1 MIELTIPGRGEL
13 RLQHLVL
20 DVNGTLA
27 LDGTLLEGVA
37 RRLSGLRDRLNIH
50 MVTADTHGQQ
60 SVIDQLLNLSAVR
73 IQRGNESA
81 QKTEYVSSLGAESV
95 VAIGQGANDAGML
108 KTAALGIC
116 IMSIEGTAVNTL
128 LAADLAA
135 PDIQSALDLLDKP
148 LRIIASLRQ

>member
-37 RRLSGLRDRLNIH
+37 RRLSGLRDRLNLH

-60 SVIDQLLNLSAVR
+60 SVIDQLLNLNAVR
-73 IQRGNESA
+73 VQRGNESA
-81 QKTEYVSSLGAESV
+81 QKTGFVNSLGAESV

-116 IMSIEGTAVNTL
+116 ILSTEGSAVEAL
-128 LAADLAA
+128 LAADLVT
-135 PDIQSALDLLDKP
+135 PDIQSALDLLEKP

>member
-37 RRLSGLRDRLNIH
+37 RRLSGLRDRLNLH

-81 QKTEYVSSLGAESV
+81 QKTEVVNSLGAESV

-116 IMSIEGTAVNTL
+116 ILSTEGTAVDAL
-128 LAADLAA
+128 LAADLVT
-135 PDIQSALDLLDKP
+135 PDIQSALDLLEKP

>member
-13 RLQHLVL
+13 LLQHLVL

-37 RRLSGLRDRLNIH
+37 RRLSGLRDRLNLH

-73 IQRGNESA
+73 IQRGNEST
-81 QKTEYVSSLGAESV
+81 QKMEFVSSLGAESV

-116 IMSIEGTAVNTL
+116 ILSTEGTAVDTL
-128 LAADLAA
+128 LAADLVT
-135 PDIQSALDLLDKP
+135 PDIQSALDLLEKP

>member
-27 LDGTLLEGVA
+27 LDGILLEGVA
-37 RRLSGLRDRLNIH
+37 RRLSGLRDRLNLH

-60 SVIDQLLNLSAVR
+60 SVIDQLLNISAVR

-81 QKTEYVSSLGAESV
+81 QKTEFVNSLGADSV

-116 IMSIEGTAVNTL
+116 ILSTEGSAVDAL
-128 LAADLAA
+128 LAADLVT
-135 PDIQSALDLLDKP
+135 PDIQSALDLLEKP

>member
-27 LDGTLLEGVA
+27 LDGILLEGVA
-37 RRLSGLRDRLNIH
+37 RRLSGLRDRLNLH

-81 QKTEYVSSLGAESV
+81 QKTEFVNSLGAESV

-116 IMSIEGTAVNTL
+116 ILSTEGSAVDAL
-128 LAADLAA
+128 LAADLVT
-135 PDIQSALDLLDKP
+135 PDIQSALDLLEKP